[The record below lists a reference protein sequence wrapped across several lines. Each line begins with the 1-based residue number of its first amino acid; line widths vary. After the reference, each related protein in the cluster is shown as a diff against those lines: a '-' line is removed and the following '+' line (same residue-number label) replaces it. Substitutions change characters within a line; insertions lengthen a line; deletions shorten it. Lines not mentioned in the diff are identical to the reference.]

1 MTRGGRAGRTA
12 CAMADNKFQ
21 AVFDKIENFN
31 YEDTL
36 KNILSATRKPNILVC
51 GGTGVGKSSL
61 INYIFNEQVAEVGNG
76 APVTSEIRR
85 YASETA
91 SIVLYDTVGYEA
103 GETAQQAFYDKVV
116 RFVQE
121 TNQAGDVSAHIHLIW
136 YCVST
141 ANKRLT
147 HTDINIIR
155 MLSKCARLCVVLTQV
170 DEATEEELN
179 EMKQVVGET
188 LPNLPVFS
196 VSIDARIPAD
206 KLGWDTL
213 VRWSM
218 DNLDEGLRLAFAQSL
233 DRQLD
238 VKRAHADA
246 LIKKYVL
253 AAGAA
258 VATPLPMTDS
268 AALIAIQTT
277 MATHIFSF
285 WGIDKGGDRV
295 KNLFVNVIVANMGR
309 MVSRTLLKLVP
320 GFGSIA
326 SFVINGSVAT
336 SFTYAFGKALNE
348 LCFQLAQKVAKG
360 RDVDVEAAISF
371 EVLMQLVE
379 KFYKPGKFNL

>member
-1 MTRGGRAGRTA
+1 MG
-12 CAMADNKFQ
+12 DNRFQ

-36 KNILSATRKPNILVC
+36 KNILSATKKPNILVC

-61 INYIFNEQVAEVGNG
+61 INYLFNEQVAEVGNG

-85 YASETA
+85 YASASA

-103 GETAQQAFYDKVV
+103 GETAQKIFYEKVI

-121 TNQAGDVSAHIHLIW
+121 TNKGGDVSAHIHLIW
-136 YCVST
+136 YCIST

-147 HTDINIIR
+147 NTDVNIIKT
-155 MLSKCARLCVVLTQV
+155 LSKCARLCVVLTQV

-196 VSIDARIPAD
+196 VSIDERIPAE

-218 DNLDEGLRLAFAQSL
+218 DNLDEGLKLAFAQSL

-238 VKRAHADA
+238 VKRLHADG

-309 MVSRTLLKLVP
+309 MVSRTLLKFVP
-320 GFGSIA
+320 GVGSIA
-326 SFVINGSVAT
+326 SFLINGSVAT

-348 LCFQLAQKVAKG
+348 ICYQLAQKVAKG
-360 RDVDVEAAISF
+360 KDVDVEAAISF

-379 KFYKPGKFNL
+379 KFYKPGK